1 MPGIINPIFQYLLTP
16 EESISPIPSCKKYAI
31 KKAAI
36 IVSVILLNLKNIVPR
51 AGVEPARPLLT
62 RGF

>member
-51 AGVEPARPLLT
+51 TGVEPVQPFRAI
-62 RGF
+62 GF